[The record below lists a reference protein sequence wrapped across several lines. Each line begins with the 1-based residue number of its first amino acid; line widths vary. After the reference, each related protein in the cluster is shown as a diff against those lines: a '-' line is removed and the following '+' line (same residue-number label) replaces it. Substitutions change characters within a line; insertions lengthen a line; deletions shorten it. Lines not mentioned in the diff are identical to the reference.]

1 MTEHLDSPATPS
13 AESTEPIVPA
23 MSRRRLLLTSGATG
37 IAGAAIGA
45 AAGVLSARAA
55 AEPKTTPEVVS
66 FTGTH
71 QAGVASPVTPQ
82 EHVLVLV
89 ADVDVA
95 SAKDSLAA
103 LGARILRLTTPFE
116 QADGETKGV
125 LPDGPGNLTV
135 FVGVGSR
142 VLAAAQ
148 PDLAAVVEMPLYIGD
163 DELTPDALGGDLLI
177 SIQADNAA
185 ALESVAEALAAEVEG
200 FRLRWRQLGYSGPN
214 DQGITRNPF
223 GYHDGIIVARTP
235 EEQNDDVWIAD
246 GPLAGGTICVI
257 RRFALD
263 VTRFRAEPQAR
274 QDAIIGRERAT
285 GVPLSGGAMRDD
297 ADITLRTPD
306 GAFVIGSDSHIRAAH
321 PSFTGSGLML
331 RRSYAY
337 SQTGLGVAPER
348 GLLFTCFQNEVRTFV
363 RTQQRM
369 DDIDALMGFST
380 PTATCA
386 FAILPGFDA
395 DHPLGST
402 LV

>member
-55 AEPKTTPEVVS
+55 AEPETTPEVVS

-142 VLAAAQ
+142 V
-148 PDLAAVVEMPLYIGD
+148 
-163 DELTPDALGGDLLI
+163 
-177 SIQADNAA
+177 
-185 ALESVAEALAAEVEG
+185 LESVAEALAAEVEG